1 MQHTETHHDD
11 GKLLLVIGSV
21 ITMAVIGWAV
31 LAGLSSREGTV
42 DISQAEPV
50 RTIVAAEPAV
60 LNISPDPIAVVEREP
75 ELELPTFEISA
86 GENLIATGLEAF
98 AAREFDRASAYFEAE
113 TIAQPEHAWAHYM
126 LGLSNWKAGRLDGA
140 VTAMEMAIELNSLS
154 IKSRINLSR
163 IQNANGQY
171 AAALTAAE
179 AALEIDASNPTAL
192 FMQGRSLYNL
202 ERVDEAVVALEKSLK
217 FDSENGHVYNLLGLI
232 GIQQARFAE
241 ATGRL
246 EQAAGYASD
255 VSYIQNNLGIALE
268 RTGDT
273 TAAALAYR
281 RAAEIDP
288 LSAKVQV
295 SLARLAPLVESEHPE
310 PVATVWRKS
319 TSAPILGL
327 DATKLIS
334 SPTSN
339 RRSPRMRDKNSRSTS
354 SP

>member
-11 GKLLLVIGSV
+11 SKLLLVIGSV
-21 ITMAVIGWAV
+21 ITMVVIGWAV
-31 LAGLSSREGTV
+31 LAGLSSRQGTV
-42 DISQAEPV
+42 AISQAEPV
-50 RTIVAAEPAV
+50 QTIVAAEPAV
-60 LNISPDPIAVVEREP
+60 FNTSLDPIAVVEPVLEP
-75 ELELPTFEISA
+75 ELELPAFEISP

-113 TIAQPEHAWAHYM
+113 TIAQPEKAWAHYM
-126 LGLSNWKAGRLDGA
+126 LGLSNWKAGQLDGA

-202 ERVDEAVVALEKSLK
+202 ERVDEAVVALEKSLE

-232 GIQQARFAE
+232 GIQDARFQE
-241 ATGRL
+241 AAGRL
-246 EQAAGYASD
+246 ELATVYAGD
-255 VSYIQNNLGIALE
+255 VAHIQNNLGIALE

-273 TAAALAYR
+273 AAAVAAYR

-288 LSAKVQV
+288 VSVKAQV
-295 SLARLAPLVESEHPE
+295 NLARLAPLVEPEHPALAVVSGKGNSE
-310 PVATVWRKS
+310 
-319 TSAPILGL
+319 GL
-327 DATKLIS
+327 
-334 SPTSN
+334 
-339 RRSPRMRDKNSRSTS
+339 
-354 SP
+354 